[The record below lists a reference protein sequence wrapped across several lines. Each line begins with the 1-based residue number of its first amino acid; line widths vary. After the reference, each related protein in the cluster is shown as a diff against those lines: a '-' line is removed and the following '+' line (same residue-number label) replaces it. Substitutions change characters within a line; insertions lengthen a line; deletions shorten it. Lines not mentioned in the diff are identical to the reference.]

1 MTTLVTG
8 ADGLI
13 ASRVVRKLLAQG
25 EQTIALDLSQ
35 IAGRLDEVADHALL
49 STIAADISDFNALN
63 ELFSGSAIDRVI
75 HTAAVLPPTSE
86 FEPKHS
92 YDVNIGGTNNVFE
105 ASRRHGVQRVVYPT
119 SIAVYGDQSDHGD
132 VELDEVTPPKPFSL
146 YGAAKLANEFAARA
160 YSVNHD
166 LDCRGLRIC
175 TVFGH
180 GRMTGRSAAASAM
193 ISSAATGDAYTC
205 PVTPSQTSAYIYVEE
220 VAELMVQTAF
230 ADQLSLDI
238 YCVPTHRVSLQEIAE
253 FLRSELPSTD
263 IKFSPDAPGFEQI
276 NRMSGNRLA
285 NDLGYRLPSFE
296 SSIRHQIDTAR
307 HERQLPTLFDR

>member
-119 SIAVYGDQSDHGD
+119 SIAVYGDQS
-132 VELDEVTPPKPFSL
+132 K
-146 YGAAKLANEFAARA
+146 
-160 YSVNHD
+160 
-166 LDCRGLRIC
+166 
-175 TVFGH
+175 
-180 GRMTGRSAAASAM
+180 
-193 ISSAATGDAYTC
+193 
-205 PVTPSQTSAYIYVEE
+205 
-220 VAELMVQTAF
+220 
-230 ADQLSLDI
+230 
-238 YCVPTHRVSLQEIAE
+238 
-253 FLRSELPSTD
+253 
-263 IKFSPDAPGFEQI
+263 
-276 NRMSGNRLA
+276 
-285 NDLGYRLPSFE
+285 
-296 SSIRHQIDTAR
+296 
-307 HERQLPTLFDR
+307 

>member
-132 VELDEVTPPKPFSL
+132 VELDEETPPKPSSL

-160 YSVNHD
+160 YSANHD

-193 ISSAATGDAYTC
+193 ISNVATG
-205 PVTPSQTSAYIYVEE
+205 
-220 VAELMVQTAF
+220 
-230 ADQLSLDI
+230 
-238 YCVPTHRVSLQEIAE
+238 
-253 FLRSELPSTD
+253 
-263 IKFSPDAPGFEQI
+263 
-276 NRMSGNRLA
+276 
-285 NDLGYRLPSFE
+285 
-296 SSIRHQIDTAR
+296 
-307 HERQLPTLFDR
+307 